1 MFYLVAIL
9 GVHRKGFHYQR
20 GLESVLWTSWREP
33 GYLLD
38 ETSFA
43 VRMIHTHTC
52 PSAPATAPHMRVE
65 CLPSSLCMLPQGTPF
80 GRRSGEGQLGG
91 AVLQL
96 PSCACFLTLHAR

>member
-9 GVHRKGFHYQR
+9 GVHRKGFYNQR

-38 ETSFA
+38 EISFA
-43 VRMIHTHTC
+43 VKMIHTHTC
-52 PSAPATAPHMRVE
+52 PPPAPALHTRVD
-65 CLPSSLCMLPQGTPF
+65 CLPSSLCMLTQGTPF
-80 GRRSGEGQLGG
+80 GRLSGEGRLGG

-96 PSCACFLTLHAR
+96 PSCAYFLTLHAR